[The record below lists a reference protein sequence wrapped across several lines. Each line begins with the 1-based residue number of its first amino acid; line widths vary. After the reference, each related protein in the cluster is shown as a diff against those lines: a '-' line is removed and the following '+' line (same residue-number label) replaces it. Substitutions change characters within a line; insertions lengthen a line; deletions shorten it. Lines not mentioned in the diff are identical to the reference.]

1 MKVSEAKPQTGKQGG
16 LSSQRGQA
24 LVLTLLAIGVFSTLA
39 ATIALS
45 TSFGRLVETN
55 YEDAVNLANASD
67 SALELAARELA
78 AIADWNEVLSGVRTS
93 ILVDGVPGRRVLADG
108 AAIDLPAMTNALTCG
123 QSGWCTDAQVRATTA
138 ERPWGSNNPRWQL
151 FLHLPLLPGP
161 AMPRVAHPLYLV
173 VWIGDDA
180 REIDGNSENDDE
192 GAGQEGRYVV
202 RARAES
208 FGPRG
213 GRHAVEA
220 ELARMCTGEGA
231 DERCRPGVRVLSW
244 RSVAASTR

>member
-1 MKVSEAKPQTGKQGG
+1 MKASEAKPQTGTQGG

-93 ILVDGVPGRRVLADG
+93 TLVDGVPGRRVLADG
-108 AAIDLPAMTNALTCG
+108 AAIDLPALTN
-123 QSGWCTDAQVRATTA
+123 DAHVRAIRLVHRRA
-138 ERPWGSNNPRWQL
+138 GSGNDRRAAVGVEQPAL
-151 FLHLPLLPGP
+151 AALPPSPVTSGARDAPSCASPLPG
-161 AMPRVAHPLYLV
+161 
-173 VWIGDDA
+173 
-180 REIDGNSENDDE
+180 
-192 GAGQEGRYVV
+192 
-202 RARAES
+202 
-208 FGPRG
+208 
-213 GRHAVEA
+213 
-220 ELARMCTGEGA
+220 
-231 DERCRPGVRVLSW
+231 GVDW
-244 RSVAASTR
+244 R